1 MCILESSDIMRLRN
15 VKNAKEIVSSSKFVV
30 DTLKA
35 KEYKGNFKEKVFG
48 NNNPIHIEIGMGKGN
63 FIIDMAKKNPNIN
76 FVGVERYESVLCRAL
91 EKLEVEELDNVRI
104 LCLDAYILDEIF
116 DKEIDTIYLNFSDP
130 WPKKR
135 HAKRRL
141 TSHLFLPVYDRICES
156 NPVIVQKTDNVG
168 LFESSIV
175 SLSTY
180 GYTITDICLDL
191 ASTDR
196 ENSLT
201 EYEAK
206 FMSQGIKINY
216 LKAEKK

>member
-1 MCILESSDIMRLRN
+1 MRLRN
-15 VKNAKEIVSSSKFVV
+15 VKNAREIVDNSSFVV
-30 DTLKA
+30 HNP
-35 KEYKGNFKEKVFG
+35 KEYKGKYNEVFG
-48 NNNPIHIEIGMGKGN
+48 YINPIELEIGMGKGN
-63 FIIDMAKKNPNIN
+63 FIIDKAMKNPNIN
-76 FVGVERYESVLCRAL
+76 FIGVERYESVVCRAL
-91 EKLEVEELDNVRI
+91 EKLENTNLTNVKIICIDAFELDDV
-104 LCLDAYILDEIF
+104 F
-116 DKEIDTIYLNFSDP
+116 DKEISTIYLNFSDP

-141 TSHLFLPVYDRICES
+141 TSHVFLPVYDLIFKDEK
-156 NPVIVQKTDNVG
+156 VIVQKTDNVG

-180 GYTITDICLDL
+180 GYTLEDISLDL
-191 ASTDR
+191 ASTGM

-216 LKAEKK
+216 LKARKK

>member
-1 MCILESSDIMRLRN
+1 MRLRN
-15 VKNAKEIVSSSKFVV
+15 VKNAREIVDNSSFVV
-30 DTLKA
+30 HNP
-35 KEYKGNFKEKVFG
+35 KEYKGKYSEVFG
-48 NNNPIHIEIGMGKGN
+48 NNNPIELEIGMGKGN
-63 FIIDMAKKNPNIN
+63 FIIDKAMKNPNIN
-76 FVGVERYESVLCRAL
+76 FIGVERYESVVCRAL
-91 EKLEVEELDNVRI
+91 EKLENTNLTNVKIICIDAFELDDV
-104 LCLDAYILDEIF
+104 F
-116 DKEIDTIYLNFSDP
+116 DKEISTIYLNFSDP

-141 TSHLFLPVYDRICES
+141 TSHVFLPVYDLIFKDEK
-156 NPVIVQKTDNVG
+156 VIVQKTDNVG

-180 GYTITDICLDL
+180 GYTIEEISLDL
-191 ASTDR
+191 ASTGM

-216 LKAEKK
+216 LKARKK

>member
-1 MCILESSDIMRLRN
+1 MRLRN
-15 VKNAKEIVSSSKFVV
+15 VKKAREIVDNSEFVV
-30 DTLKA
+30 HNPQ
-35 KEYKGNFKEKVFG
+35 EFKGKYNSEVFK
-48 NNNPIHIEIGMGKGN
+48 NDNPIHLEIGMGKGN
-63 FIIDMAKKNPNIN
+63 FIIDKAIKNPDIN
-76 FVGVERYESVLCRAL
+76 FIGVERYESVLCRAL
-91 EKLEVEELDNVRI
+91 EKLEVKQLPNVKI
-104 LCLDAYILDEIF
+104 ICIDAINLADVF

-141 TSHLFLPVYDRICES
+141 TSHLFLPVYDQIFKNEK
-156 NPVIVQKTDNVG
+156 VIIQKTDNVG

-180 GYTITDICLDL
+180 GYTIEEISLDL
-191 ASTDR
+191 ANTDI

-216 LKAEKK
+216 MKTIKK

>member
-1 MCILESSDIMRLRN
+1 MRLRN
-15 VKNAKEIVSSSKFVV
+15 VKNAKEIVNNSPYVIINPE
-30 DTLKA
+30 D
-35 KEYKGNFKEKVFG
+35 YKGKYKSEIFK
-48 NNNPIHIEIGMGKGN
+48 NDNPIHLEIGMGKGN
-63 FIIDMAKKNPNIN
+63 FIIDKAIKNPNIN
-76 FVGVERYESVLCRAL
+76 FIGVERYESVLCRAL
-91 EKLEVEELDNVRI
+91 EKLEKLELSNVRI
-104 LCLDAYILDEIF
+104 ICIDAIILNDVF

-141 TSHLFLPVYDRICES
+141 TSHIFLPVYDQIFE
-156 NPVIVQKTDNVG
+156 NKKTIIQKTDNVG

-180 GYTITDICLDL
+180 GYTIEEISLDL
-191 ASTDR
+191 ASTGW

-206 FMSQGIKINY
+206 FMSEGIKINY
-216 LKAEKK
+216 VKATKK

>member
-1 MCILESSDIMRLRN
+1 MRLRN
-15 VKNAKEIVSSSKFVV
+15 VKNAREIVDNSSFVV
-30 DTLKA
+30 HNPE
-35 KEYKGNFKEKVFG
+35 EYKGKYNKVVFK
-48 NNNPIHIEIGMGKGN
+48 NDNPIHLEIGMGKGN
-63 FIIDMAKKNPNIN
+63 FIIDKAIKNPDIN
-76 FVGVERYESVLCRAL
+76 FIGVERYESVLCRAL
-91 EKLEVEELDNVRI
+91 EKLEDKKLPNVRI
-104 LCLDAYILDEIF
+104 ICVDAINLGEIF

-141 TSHLFLPVYDRICES
+141 TSHVFLPVYDKVFKDSKTI
-156 NPVIVQKTDNVG
+156 IQKTDNVG
-168 LFESSIV
+168 LYESSLV

-180 GYTITDICLDL
+180 GYTILEMSLDL
-191 ASTDR
+191 ASTGM

-216 LKAEKK
+216 LKAFKK

>member
-1 MCILESSDIMRLRN
+1 MRLRN
-15 VKNAKEIVSSSKFVV
+15 VKNAREIVDNSSFVV
-30 DTLKA
+30 HEP
-35 KEYKGNFKEKVFG
+35 KEYKGKYNEVFG
-48 NNNPIHIEIGMGKGN
+48 NDNPIELEIGMGKGN
-63 FIIDMAKKNPNIN
+63 FIIDKAIKNPNIN
-76 FVGVERYESVLCRAL
+76 FIGVERYESVLCRAL
-91 EKLEVEELDNVRI
+91 EKLEDKQLPNVRI
-104 LCLDAYILDEIF
+104 ICIDAIELDEVF
-116 DKEIDTIYLNFSDP
+116 DKEISTIYLNFSDP

-141 TSHLFLPVYDRICES
+141 TSHVFLPVYDLIFKDEK
-156 NPVIVQKTDNVG
+156 VIVQKTDNVG

-180 GYTITDICLDL
+180 GYTIEDISLDL
-191 ASTDR
+191 ASTGM

-216 LKAEKK
+216 LKAIKK

>member
-1 MCILESSDIMRLRN
+1 MRLRN
-15 VKNAKEIVSSSKFVV
+15 VKNAREIVDNSSFVV
-30 DTLKA
+30 HNP
-35 KEYKGNFKEKVFG
+35 KEYKGKFNKEIF
-48 NNNPIHIEIGMGKGN
+48 NNDNPIHLEIGMGKGN
-63 FIIDMAKKNPNIN
+63 FIIDKAIKNPNVN
-76 FVGVERYESVLCRAL
+76 FIGVEKYESVLCRAL
-91 EKLEVEELDNVRI
+91 EKLEDKQLDNVKI
-104 LCLDAYILDEIF
+104 ICVDAIELNEIF

-141 TSHLFLPVYDRICES
+141 TSHVFLPIYDQIFKNVS
-156 NPVIVQKTDNVG
+156 VIIQKTDNVG

-175 SLSTY
+175 SLSTF
-180 GYTITDICLDL
+180 GYTIDEISLDL
-191 ASTDR
+191 ASTGM

-216 LKAEKK
+216 MKAIKK

>member
-1 MCILESSDIMRLRN
+1 MRLRN
-15 VKNAKEIVSSSKFVV
+15 VKNAKEIVANSSYVIHKPKDF
-30 DTLKA
+30 
-35 KEYKGNFKEKVFG
+35 KGNYNEVFG
-48 NNNPIHIEIGMGKGN
+48 NDNPIHVEIGMGKGN

-76 FVGVERYESVLCRAL
+76 FIGVEKYDSIVCRAL
-91 EKLEVEELDNVRI
+91 EKAELEEISNLKIMCIDALELVDV
-104 LCLDAYILDEIF
+104 F
-116 DKEIDTIYLNFSDP
+116 DREIDTIYLNFSDP

-141 TSHLFLPVYDRICES
+141 TSHVFLPIYDKLFRNEK
-156 NPVIVQKTDNVG
+156 VIIQKTDNVG

-180 GYTITDICLDL
+180 GYTIEDISLDL
-191 ASTDR
+191 ANTDI

-216 LKAEKK
+216 MKAIKK

>member
-1 MCILESSDIMRLRN
+1 MRLRN
-15 VKNAKEIVSSSKFVV
+15 VKNAREIVDNSSFVV
-30 DTLKA
+30 HEP
-35 KEYKGNFKEKVFG
+35 KEYKGKYNELFG
-48 NNNPIHIEIGMGKGN
+48 NDNPIELEIGMGKGN
-63 FIIDMAKKNPNIN
+63 FIIDKAIKNPNIN
-76 FVGVERYESVLCRAL
+76 FIGVERYESVLCRAL
-91 EKLEVEELDNVRI
+91 EKLEDKQLPNVRI
-104 LCLDAYILDEIF
+104 ICIDAIELDEVF
-116 DKEIDTIYLNFSDP
+116 DKEISTIYLNFSDP

-141 TSHLFLPVYDRICES
+141 TSHVFLPVYDLIFKDEK
-156 NPVIVQKTDNVG
+156 VIVQKTDNVG

-180 GYTITDICLDL
+180 GYTIEDISLDL
-191 ASTDR
+191 ASTGM

-216 LKAEKK
+216 LKAIKK